1 MKRLDLKDLLRNMP
15 KRKIKRTTIDLP
27 QDQIDVIDA
36 CARALGLNRSNFLL
50 MWNDSCAH
58 AMVEWTQ
65 HILERSQIEVN
76 FTGKEE
82 NHKNEQPRRK

>member
-1 MKRLDLKDLLRNMP
+1 MKRLDIRDLLKNIP

-36 CARALGLNRSNFLL
+36 CAKALGLSRSGFLL
-50 MWNDSCAH
+50 MWNDSCSQ

-65 HILERSQIEVN
+65 HLLERGQIEVN
-76 FTGKEE
+76 FTEE
-82 NHKNEQPRRK
+82 KPKDEQTKQ